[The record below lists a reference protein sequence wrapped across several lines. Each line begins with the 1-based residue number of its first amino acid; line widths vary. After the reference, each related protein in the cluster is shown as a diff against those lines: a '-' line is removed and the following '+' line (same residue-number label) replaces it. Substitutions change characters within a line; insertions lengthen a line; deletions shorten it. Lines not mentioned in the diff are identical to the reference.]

1 MKLRLFHLL
10 TLLVIPS
17 SLLGN
22 ALIFT
27 PARAASIVVNSDSD
41 TVANDGLC
49 TLREAITA
57 ANGDTASGAAA
68 GECAAGSGADTITFA
83 ANYTITLVGSQL
95 PTVTTTMT
103 ITGNGTVNTIVQANV
118 APNIASY
125 RVLNVSNTGNLT
137 INDLTIRHGNTIGDG
152 GGIQNGGIL
161 TVNDSLV
168 TANQATTGS
177 GRGAGIS
184 NTGTLIINNS
194 TISNN
199 TATFYEGG
207 GIFNTGSATITDSI
221 ISDNTSLGF
230 GGGVSNWGTLI
241 ATATTFSNN
250 GASISGGAI
259 NNTNGI
265 TISKSVFKGNFS
277 TLGNGGGI
285 ANFDGTTTISN
296 STMTENSAATGGA
309 IYSTQS
315 AGTAVLT
322 VTNSTISGN
331 TGGGGVNVTGS
342 TTFTNTIIS
351 NNTSG
356 NCTGTITNGGNNI
369 DDGTTCGWASAS
381 GSMSSTNPMLVA
393 LTNNGGLTETMA
405 LQTGSPA
412 IDTGN
417 TTVCSNAPVGNRD
430 QRDVIRP
437 IDGNTVPGA
446 ICDIGAF
453 EYGAEIPM
461 VIASNPSAG
470 ATLASLSSIT
480 IVFNQDM
487 LDNATT
493 NGAENVSNY
502 ILVERGANA
511 SFDTLSCADG
521 VVSDDVQQTISTAS
535 YNSAGFITVLNLAS
549 PLTAGTY
556 RLFVCGTTSVW
567 SAAGLELNNGV
578 NDYTVDFT
586 IGTTAG
592 GTTTG
597 STRAV
602 STTASALP
610 KTGFAPNK
618 VTTLPAQPATLEYAN
633 LGDLWLEIPS
643 LNVKST
649 IVGVPQ
655 VNGDWDVSWLGNDTG
670 WLNGTAFPTWKGN
683 SVLTAH
689 VVNTSGLEGPFA
701 ALKSLRYGDQVI
713 VHMGG
718 VKYVY
723 EVRETKLS
731 RPYSTNYAFES
742 KQDTSYLTLITCQGY
757 NPLNETYLF
766 RRVVRAVLVS
776 TVSE

>member
-10 TLLVIPS
+10 TLLVIPI

-27 PARAASIVVNSDSD
+27 PVRAASIVVNSSSD
-41 TVANDGLC
+41 TVANDGFC
-49 TLREAITA
+49 TLREAITS

-68 GECAAGSGADTITFA
+68 GECAAGSGADTITFT

-103 ITGNGTVNTIVQANV
+103 ITGNGTVNTIIQANV

-125 RVLNVSNTGNLT
+125 RVLEVSNTGNLT

-152 GGIQNGGIL
+152 GGIQNGGTL
-161 TVNDSLV
+161 TVNDSQV

-184 NTGTLIINNS
+184 NTGTLIINDS

-207 GIFNTGSATITDSI
+207 GIYNTGSATITDSI
-221 ISDNTSLGF
+221 VSGNTSLGF

-259 NNTNGI
+259 NNTNNI

-277 TLGNGGGI
+277 TSGDGGGI

-417 TTVCSNAPVGNRD
+417 TIACSNAPVGNRD

-453 EYGAEIPM
+453 EYGAEIPL
-461 VIASNPSAG
+461 VIASNPSAN
-470 ATLASLSSIT
+470 AALTSLSSIT

-487 LDNATT
+487 LDNATA
-493 NGAENVSNY
+493 NGAENVNNY
-502 ILVERGANA
+502 ILVERGANG
-511 SFDTLSCADG
+511 SFDTTSCAGG
-521 VVSDDVQQTISTAS
+521 VVSDDTPQTISTAS
-535 YNSAGFITVLNLAS
+535 YNSAGFITTLNFS
-549 PLTAGTY
+549 PLAAGTY
-556 RLFVCGTTSVW
+556 RLFVCGTTSIF
-567 SAAGLELNNGV
+567 SAAGLELNNGAS
-578 NDYTVDFT
+578 DYTVDFT
-586 IGTTAG
+586 ISATT
-592 GTTTG
+592 TTTG
-597 STRAV
+597 SSA
-602 STTASALP
+602 TTETSASALP

-618 VTTLPAQPATLEYAN
+618 ITSLPVQPATLEYAE
-633 LGDLWLEIPS
+633 LVDLWIEIPS
-643 LNVKST
+643 LSVKSS

-655 VNGDWDVSWLGNDTG
+655 NADKTWDVTWLGNDTG
-670 WLNGTAFPTWKGN
+670 WLNGTAFPTWTGN

-689 VVNTSGLEGPFA
+689 VTNASGLDGPFA
-701 ALKSLRYGDQVI
+701 ALKSLKYGDQII

-718 VKYVY
+718 MKYVY
-723 EVRETKLS
+723 EVRNTRLA
-731 RPYSTNYAFES
+731 RPYSTSFAFES
-742 KQDTSYLTLITCQGY
+742 KQDASYLTLITCSGY
-757 NPLNETYLF
+757 NPLNESYLF
-766 RRVVRAVLVS
+766 RRVVRAVLVE
-776 TVSE
+776 VK